1 MLTGTSALF
10 GLLGLSVTAQ
20 SFQESANTRVWLL
33 FLRWVGLVQA
43 ILDAGLDYQI
53 GLDVFGS
60 YNAVPIRHALI
71 LFQILTPLSRA
82 RSMLNL
88 AWLPVSVSAQGERSL
103 YDRSPDF
110 ISHLQL
116 STTKQSARAIL
127 GSGRAYRLRFAHDSQ
142 AG

>member
-103 YDRSPDF
+103 CQKIAIARPVQS
-110 ISHLQL
+110 L
-116 STTKQSARAIL
+116 S
-127 GSGRAYRLRFAHDSQ
+127 
-142 AG
+142 